1 MTEQKKPEA
10 LIHKEYGRIPARKV
24 LDCIFALSPDGPI
37 LHHHLEEVDVSD
49 ESGITLYTINDQTRL
64 PERSRCQIIPPMIPA
79 FPVLD

>member
-10 LIHKEYGRIPARKV
+10 LIHTDYGRIPARKL

-37 LHHHLEEVDVSD
+37 LHYHLEQVDVSD
-49 ESGITLYTINDQTRL
+49 ESGITLYTINGEAPQ
-64 PERSRCQIIPPMIPA
+64 PERSRCQIIPPMVPA